1 MAIEEERAKYKG
13 IRGAYNNLTSEAKR
27 GVTDFASAVAN
38 PMRSLRGIGQR
49 TMSDVRNIPTTVGGR
64 IRAGINDFD
73 AIGRNMP
80 WYDPAVGT
88 KISNA
93 FEIGGV
99 GAAIGQGIRG
109 LPKQVFGVGR
119 GAVDAIVP
127 DPLANLNQKVGTGI
141 VNAVSTAATGSPA
154 IIQPPPAQAAQL
166 PVEPVNQQIPT
177 AGIRRPDGPQV
188 PAGIGEGFPGTGMI
202 KDSTGKVSYMDASGN
217 ISSFRPYQEGGVR
230 NVQPQLGGG
239 IRRGNYNFEGS
250 AEDAALFNKPVFNNA
265 TRQVVS
271 GTRVEAAP
279 HAAGVTADPL
289 TGSFGEVVMQGLGLR
304 RARTLANIENQQ
316 VQADLER
323 SGQGITA
330 RGQDLTFA
338 SNAEQNAIAAGRNP
352 SLNALA
358 AAQGELVGTQA
369 DIAKRSTEL
378 FNQWQAAPEGPEKEQ
393 LKEAYNMLQGTQ
405 EKAPQIHFGETESI
419 TDQGIVSTPYAATLD
434 QQGGLRVLRQ
444 GANSLEGAARPAP
457 KVGDIVGGYKF
468 KGGDPK
474 SKDSWEKI

>member
-1 MAIEEERAKYKG
+1 MATPLEEERAKVKSFPERLG
-13 IRGAYNNLTSEAKR
+13 AGLRTRAQPLVTRGLQNMGAAATFLPRTTISGVQGVIRGY
-27 GVTDFASAVAN
+27 
-38 PMRSLRGIGQR
+38 
-49 TMSDVRNIPTTVGGR
+49 
-64 IRAGINDFD
+64 
-73 AIGRNMP
+73 
-80 WYDPAVGT
+80 
-88 KISNA
+88 
-93 FEIGGV
+93 
-99 GAAIGQGIRG
+99 
-109 LPKQVFGVGR
+109 R
-119 GAVDAIVP
+119 GAGQP
-127 DPLANLNQKVGTGI
+127 GQPSPVG
-141 VNAVSTAATGSPA
+141 
-154 IIQPPPAQAAQL
+154 QPEQL
-166 PVEPVNQQIPT
+166 PS
-177 AGIRRPDGPQV
+177 AGIRQVVAPSGPQV

-230 NVQPQLGGG
+230 NVQSQLGGG

-271 GTRVEAAP
+271 GTRVEAVP
-279 HAAGVTADPL
+279 PAAGVTADPL

-352 SLNALA
+352 SLNAQA